1 MLDRQTYYIREH
13 VGFLKLSGTY
23 DILDPETQE
32 QIGIA
37 KEKPGSLIHMLRFL
51 VDKRLMPTKVFVY
64 EGNDCENEANLV
76 FSIQRG
82 VTLVNSRVTVM
93 DENGQVLGW
102 FKSKFFSLGGA
113 FRVFDGTGREIA
125 LVKGDWK
132 GRNFRFLG
140 PEGNEIGK
148 ISQQWAGWAREMFTS
163 ADRYIISLNEQP
175 SAGKALLMLA
185 AGLAIDTVFKE
196 SNS

>member
-1 MLDRQTYYIREH
+1 M
-13 VGFLKLSGTY
+13 
-23 DILDPETQE
+23 
-32 QIGIA
+32 
-37 KEKPGSLIHMLRFL
+37 
-51 VDKRLMPTKVFVY
+51 
-64 EGNDCENEANLV
+64 
-76 FSIQRG
+76 
-82 VTLVNSRVTVM
+82 
-93 DENGQVLGW
+93 
-102 FKSKFFSLGGA
+102 
-113 FRVFDGTGREIA
+113 
-125 LVKGDWK
+125 KGDWK
-132 GRNFRFLG
+132 GRNFRFLD